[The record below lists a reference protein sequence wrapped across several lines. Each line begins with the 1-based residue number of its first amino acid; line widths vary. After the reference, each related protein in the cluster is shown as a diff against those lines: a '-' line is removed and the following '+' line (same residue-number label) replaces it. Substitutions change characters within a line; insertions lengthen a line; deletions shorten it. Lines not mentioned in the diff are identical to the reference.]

1 VAGAA
6 FFDLDRTL
14 ISRSSSLS
22 LAPAFHARGLLPR
35 RDRYKAALAQLVFIR
50 YGAGTSRV
58 GQTAESAMA
67 FLKGVPVEVLR
78 EIVDEALDS
87 AFRPYVYADALELV
101 ARHRER
107 NERSFIVSAALQEVV
122 DALVAEVGLDGGLGS
137 TAEVEDGVYTG
148 RLVRRLDGR
157 AKAEAIR
164 ALAATEGIDL
174 RESSAYSDSSSDV
187 AFLEAV
193 GHPVAVNPDR
203 RLRRVAAERSWRVL
217 RFREK
222 GASAPAGT

>member
-1 VAGAA
+1 MAGAA

-35 RDRYKAALAQLVFIR
+35 RDRLKAGLAQLIFIR

-58 GQTAESAMA
+58 GQTAESAMV
-67 FLKGVPVEVLR
+67 FLRGVTVETMR
-78 EIVDEALDS
+78 EIVGEAVHS
-87 AFRPYVYADALELV
+87 AFRPFVYSEALDLV

-107 NERSFIVSAALQEVV
+107 GEPSYIVSAALQEVV
-122 DALVAEVGLDGGLGS
+122 DVLVPELGLDGGLGS

-148 RLVRRLDGR
+148 RLLRRLDGP
-157 AKAEAIR
+157 AKAKAVT
-164 ALAATEGIDL
+164 ALADAEGFDL
-174 RESSAYSDSSSDV
+174 SESHAYSDSASDV
-187 AFLEAV
+187 PFLELV
-193 GHPVAVNPDR
+193 GYPVAVNPDR

-217 RFREK
+217 RFRSQAFPE
-222 GASAPAGT
+222 